1 MVNIPQ
7 EEMAL
12 NRLNDG
18 QSSTFYIQILDKL
31 RTWISRGYLQDGEE
45 LPSERELASM
55 FGVSRQPVNQ
65 AIKTLEYLG
74 VVQSYRGRG
83 VVVKN
88 IDIQQLMRYTDFIQ
102 LDSTHGLSDLH
113 ETRVAIEIQAAK
125 LAALRRSP
133 EDLGRLEASLMAMDK
148 SIVKKKF
155 VPDTSIQFHSAIILA
170 SHNFIFKD
178 INILLG
184 RLLGATRHGSLR
196 DEVQQL
202 MALEQHRNIFEA
214 IRSQD
219 EEAAGE
225 HMRRHLSEFGHSS
238 SEASAGPADN

>member
-7 EEMAL
+7 DEMAL

-18 QSSTFYIQILDKL
+18 QSNTFYIQILDKI
-31 RTWISRGYLQDGEE
+31 RTWISKGYLKEGEE

-88 IDIQQLMRYTDFIQ
+88 FDIQQLMRYTDLIQ
-102 LDSTHGLSDLH
+102 LDTIHGLSDLH
-113 ETRVAIEIQAAK
+113 EAREAIEIQSAK
-125 LAALRRSP
+125 LAALRRLP
-133 EDLGRLEASLMAMDK
+133 EDLERLEDSLTAMDK
-148 SIVKKKF
+148 SIAKKKF
-155 VPDTSIQFHSAIILA
+155 VPGTSVQFHSAIILA
-170 SHNFIFKD
+170 SHNVIFKD
-178 INILLG
+178 INLLLG
-184 RLLGATRHGSLR
+184 RLLGATRPESLR
-196 DEVQQL
+196 DEEQQRL
-202 MALEQHRNIFEA
+202 ALEQHRKIYEA

-219 EEAAGE
+219 EISASE
-225 HMRRHLSEFGHSS
+225 HMRKHLSEVWHSIS
-238 SEASAGPADN
+238 KT